1 MSGTA
6 DKLKGLANEAIGKT
20 KQGLGEVTG
29 SDKLKAEGIA
39 QEAEGET
46 QQAIGNAK
54 NATKDA
60 IDKTADT
67 LKKPL

>member
-1 MSGTA
+1 MSGTT
-6 DKLKGLANEAIGKT
+6 DKLKGLANEAIGKA

-29 SDKLKAEGIA
+29 SDKLKAEGVA

-60 IDKTADT
+60 IDTTADT